1 MPRKIINTGTFGN
14 DGTGD
19 DLRTAGGKINDNFQ
33 ELYND
38 VASLTLA
45 TGGSSSFSG
54 IQFASDSVNGPYIV
68 FEGATADSYETQLG
82 VIDPTAD
89 RTVLLPD
96 ASGTVA
102 LTSDINRNAIVRIKN
117 NGGEL
122 IDSNIAIDL
131 IRKYSIDSAELA
143 ALSVDSALVIQLIDS
158 SYVQARVTLPNLDS
172 GIVLRLIDV
181 NSVDSVELYD
191 MVDSG
196 WVQLRQSYNYNLL
209 TNKPSILDSGRVKA
223 LIDSA
228 TIKPLIGMPIAFD
241 TIDSAVQWGARN
253 LTTPFLRP
261 TVDSSVDIGT
271 SSLKFRD
278 AYIGGHLYTGGI
290 RPLADST
297 YDIGDSNNR
306 FKDLYLSGST
316 IYLGDVKLK
325 AEQAGS
331 ALKIYDVNDTEI
343 SFGGLNQSQV
353 DARISLNTNDYATSA
368 EASAFA
374 DSAVNKQIPI
384 GQAGEMLL
392 YQDNNTRTLKR
403 TNLFSVNDKFV
414 EFYDEVLEEQADAP
428 TLADVFNTWRRFSHW
443 SASPGVYPAVPSDA
457 SAWVYNSG
465 PNTIEQPVNTT
476 SATGFYSFDTYEDYT
491 HTAQFASTDG
501 DNDIGF
507 MVIGFVISGGV
518 EHTLTAVR
526 QSNGS
531 IGGIGSWALV
541 YNINQTSQAILAS
554 NSNANGSGFW
564 DQWPNGTKIY
574 ARKVG
579 ASLTLQTSQ
588 FNSTSLDP
596 TTQIT
601 FDLSSDSRTQRFV
614 GPVPYGYGAWSQGGM
629 TISNIAFEPDNPE
642 RLYWL
647 DSSGTFVYEYDGAL
661 VTWTANAAAGLDSAA
676 GNIFHNTKT
685 GRTYFIDGDS
695 AHAIGTVRQFNDV
708 IYQRPVNRLPDSD
721 MIGDLGLRAGMFATA
736 DGVNWDPAGKS
747 GSVPYPVF
755 WDGATWNALY

>member
-38 VASLTLA
+38 IASLTLA
-45 TGGSSSFSG
+45 SGGSSSFSG
-54 IQFASDSVNGPYIV
+54 IQFASDSINGPYIV

-82 VIDPTAD
+82 VVDPTAD

-102 LTSDINRNAIVRIKN
+102 LTSDINRNSILRIKN
-117 NGGEL
+117 NSGEL
-122 IDSNIAIDL
+122 IDSSIAINL
-131 IRKYSIDSAELA
+131 IRKYSIDSSELA
-143 ALSVDSALVIQLIDS
+143 ALSVDSALVIQLVDS
-158 SYVQARVTLPNLDS
+158 SYIQARVTLPNLDS
-172 GIVLRLIDV
+172 NIVLNLIDV
-181 NSVDSVELYD
+181 NSVDSDELHD

-196 WVQLRQSYNYNLL
+196 WVQLRQSYDYNLL
-209 TNKPSILDSGRVKA
+209 TNKPSILDSGNVKN
-223 LIDSA
+223 LMDSA
-228 TIKPLIGMPIAFD
+228 TVKPLIGMPIAFD
-241 TIDSAVQWGARN
+241 TIDSAVQWGTRN

-271 SSLKFRD
+271 SSLKFKD

-290 RPLADST
+290 RPLVDST
-297 YDIGDSNNR
+297 YDIGDSNHR
-306 FKDLYLSGST
+306 YKDLYLSGST

-331 ALKIYDVNDTEI
+331 ALKVYDASDTEI

-353 DARISLNTNDYATSA
+353 DARITLNSNDYATEA
-368 EASAFA
+368 EASAYA
-374 DSAVNKQIPI
+374 DSAINKHLPI
-384 GQAGEMLL
+384 GQSGEILL

-403 TNLFSVNDKFV
+403 TKLFSVNDKFV
-414 EFYDEVLEEQADAP
+414 EFYDEVLEEQSDAP
-428 TLADVFNTWRRFSHW
+428 TLQDVFNTWSRFSHNTG
-443 SASPGVYPAVPSDA
+443 GVYPASASDMN
-457 SAWVYNSG
+457 AWVYNSG
-465 PNTIEQPVNTT
+465 PNTISQPLNTGT
-476 SATGFYSFDTYEDYT
+476 ATGFYSFEKYEGYT
-491 HTAQFASTDG
+491 HTARFTSTDA

-507 MVIGFVISGGV
+507 MVIAFVIDGGI
-518 EHTLTAVR
+518 EHTLSAVR
-526 QSNGS
+526 QSNGAIGS
-531 IGGIGSWALV
+531 IGTWALV
-541 YNINQTSQAILAS
+541 YNIGQASQAILS
-554 NSNANGSGFW
+554 DNSATAPGSGGW
-564 DQWPNGTKIY
+564 SQWTNGTTISAVKTG
-574 ARKVG
+574 KD
-579 ASLTLQTSQ
+579 LTITTSQ
-588 FNSTSLDP
+588 FNSTSLDNN
-596 TTQIT
+596 TAIT

-629 TISNIAFEPDNPE
+629 TISNISFVADDAE

-661 VTWTANAAAGLDSAA
+661 VQWVANEAAGLDSAA
-676 GNIFHNTKT
+676 GNIFHNNKT
-685 GRTYFIDGDS
+685 GRTYYIDGDS
-695 AHAIGTVRQFNDV
+695 AYPIGTVRQFNDV

-736 DGVNWDPAGKS
+736 DGVNWDPASKS

-755 WDGATWNALY
+755 WDGTTWNALY

>member
-54 IQFASDSVNGPYIV
+54 LQFASDSVNGPYIV

-102 LTSDINRNAIVRIKN
+102 LASDINRNAIVRIKN

-143 ALSVDSALVIQLIDS
+143 ALSVDSSLVIQLIDS
-158 SYVQARVTLPNLDS
+158 SYIQARVTLPNLDS

-325 AEQAGS
+325 AEQAGA
-331 ALKIYDVNDTEI
+331 ALKIYDINDTEI

-353 DARISLNTNDYATSA
+353 DARISLNTNDYATEA
-368 EASAFA
+368 EASAYA
-374 DSAVNKQIPI
+374 DSAINKHIPI

-428 TLADVFNTWRRFSHW
+428 TLADVFNSWRRFSHNNT
-443 SASPGVYPAVPSDA
+443 GTYPANA
-457 SAWVYNSG
+457 SEMNAWVYNSG
-465 PNTIEQPVNTT
+465 PNTISQPLNTGT
-476 SATGFYSFDTYEDYT
+476 ATGFYSFDTYEGYT
-491 HTAQFASTDG
+491 HTATFASTQS

-507 MVIGFVISGGV
+507 MVIGFVIDGGI

-526 QSNGS
+526 QSNGG
-531 IGGIGSWALV
+531 INGIGTWALV
-541 YNINQTSQAILAS
+541 YNIAQASQAILAD
-554 NSNANGSGFW
+554 NSATAPGSGDW
-564 DQWPNGTKIY
+564 NQWTNGTTIY

-579 ASLTLQTSQ
+579 ASLTIQTSQ

-596 TTQIT
+596 ATQIT

-614 GPVPYGYGAWSQGGM
+614 GPVPYGYGAQSQGGM

-661 VTWTANAAAGLDSAA
+661 VQWTANAAAGLDSAA

-755 WDGATWNALY
+755 WDGVTWNALY